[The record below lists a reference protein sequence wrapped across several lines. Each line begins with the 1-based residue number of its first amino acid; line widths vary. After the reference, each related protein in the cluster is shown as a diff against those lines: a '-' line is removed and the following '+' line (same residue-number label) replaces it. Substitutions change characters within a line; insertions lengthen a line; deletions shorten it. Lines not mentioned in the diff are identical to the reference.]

1 LSRSAAPQRQTSA
14 FTPLACVEVQLVMQ
28 FLDARSLLRLARCE
42 RRLLADSRDEFAWR
56 HARGVPLDVGPL
68 LEALLAGSVCR
79 LPRTHPVPVR
89 LFLDGS
95 SCEYFRGP
103 RPADALEQL
112 LREAPAEFDLREI
125 GGSVSHF
132 ICYLA
137 WPIVLQLPVA
147 RGLRQLSL
155 CRVDWPWQDI
165 AAAVT
170 WKQIGALPQLTEL
183 DLLRWIS
190 DLPDERTVA
199 GVFAAAPVLDS
210 LKCGTWLGMPLL
222 SAIERPLRR
231 LHLSGDDDHLHS
243 SRMQR
248 LLCIPSLARLQELSL
263 RSIHMENAMAEKH
276 RTAFQSTWRAVWSGM
291 PLLHTLTIQS
301 VDPVQPFLKTLPA
314 AASLRLLCV
323 VLAAHSVQ
331 SDPTATMME
340 SLLATCP
347 LLCVTVFAMRLGSL
361 QRRNEALSEKQSDS
375 HHTALRLQEL
385 AKRPHAQR
393 LSVWPFAPRT
403 F

>member
-1 LSRSAAPQRQTSA
+1 
-14 FTPLACVEVQLVMQ
+14 MQ
-28 FLDARSLLRLARCE
+28 FLDALSLLRLARCE
-42 RRLLADSRDEFAWR
+42 RRLLDDSRDEFAWR

-79 LPRTHPVPVR
+79 LPRTYHIPVR

-95 SCEYFRGP
+95 SCEYFRGS

-183 DLLRWIS
+183 DLLRWIPR
-190 DLPDERTVA
+190 LPDARSVA
-199 GVFAAAPVLDS
+199 FMFAASPVLDS
-210 LKCGTWLGMPLL
+210 LKCGTRMWTVLQR
-222 SAIERPLRR
+222 SFQQPLRR
-231 LHLSGDDDHLHS
+231 LHLCGDNNLNHS
-243 SRMQR
+243 TRMRQ
-248 LLCIPSLARLQELSL
+248 LLLVPSLAQLQELTL
-263 RSIHMENAMAEKH
+263 RSIHMESFQAEAD
-276 RTAFQSTWRAVWSGM
+276 RVAFQTAWRAAWAAL

-301 VDPVQPFLKTLPA
+301 VGPVEPFLKTLPA

-347 LLCVTVFAMRLGSL
+347 LLCVTVFATLDKSPLVLG
-361 QRRNEALSEKQSDS
+361 RIE
-375 HHTALRLQEL
+375 
-385 AKRPHAQR
+385 HAHSR
-393 LSVWPFAPRT
+393 D
-403 F
+403 